1 MKTIKVRSTQREQVL
16 DITPQV
22 RDFAEKTGQASGL
35 VAVYCPHTTAAV
47 SVNENADPDVKRDL
61 LHHLKKTIP
70 QSPEFHHN
78 ENNADAHIKAVL
90 TGLSQVFIVE
100 EGALQLGYW
109 QGIYFLEFDG
119 PREREVW
126 LKFIPG

>member
-1 MKTIKVRSTQREQVL
+1 M

-22 RDFAEKTGQASGL
+22 KDFVAQSGHKSGL

-47 SVNENADPDVKRDL
+47 SVNENDDPDVKGDL
-61 LHHLKKTIP
+61 LYHLKKTIP
-70 QSPEFHHN
+70 QSPEFKHYEH
-78 ENNADAHIKAVL
+78 NADAHIKAVL

-100 EGALQLGYW
+100 EGKLQLGRW
-109 QGIYFLEFDG
+109 QGVYFLEFDG
-119 PREREVW
+119 PRDREVW